1 MPVAFLARIVLAL
14 VGLLVSAQ
22 LARRLARRVVPD
34 VAARLD
40 AAPVQSTLFGP
51 DRLMPRLPLD
61 PGMRVLL
68 LGPTPEAL
76 LLRVAQG
83 VGKYGKVYVLE
94 PSPEHVRRL
103 RSRARVGHLPNV
115 EALVGQPN
123 RLDLPNATF
132 DLVIAVGQLAGLPR
146 RQRALWEFERVL
158 RPGGHLS
165 VSQAL
170 VGPEF
175 LRADTLRR
183 EAGAVGLAWRE
194 QHGPPVAYTANF
206 RKPGLA

>member
-1 MPVAFLARIVLAL
+1 MIARIVLAL
-14 VGLLVSAQ
+14 VGLVVSAQ
-22 LARRLARRVVPD
+22 VARRVARHVAPD

-40 AAPVQSTLFGP
+40 AAPVQSAVFSP
-51 DRLMPRLPLD
+51 DRLLPRLPLE

-68 LGPTPEAL
+68 LGPVPDSLVE
-76 LLRVAQG
+76 RVAQG
-83 VGKYGKVYVLE
+83 VGKYGKVYVLQ
-94 PSPEHVRRL
+94 PSAEHVRRL
-103 RSRARVGHLPNV
+103 EAGRRPGRLLNV

-123 RLDLPNATF
+123 HLDLPDATF
-132 DLVIAVGQLAGLPR
+132 DLVLAVGQLAGLPR
-146 RQRALWEFERVL
+146 RQRALWEIERIL

-175 LRADTLRR
+175 LRDETLRR
-183 EAGAVGLAWRE
+183 EASAVGLNWRE

-206 RKPGLA
+206 RKPG